1 MNKTKY
7 IYCRQKHR
15 HILTNR
21 HYFIPLF
28 IFLLKIV
35 LVKLIIKKNKRNLN
49 NWNSEIHLVIQG
61 NKRQQILYSG
71 FNVEPSDVLVNGI
84 SKGNE
89 CKKTCYLE
97 GEKNNI
103 TLLFSRQIE
112 SCEYM
117 FYNLKNI
124 IEVDL
129 SRFDASKVTSMY
141 YMFFHCSNLEK
152 INFGNINTSSLEN
165 MRSMFNSC
173 TKLTSIDM
181 SNFNT
186 SKVTTMYSL
195 FYQCKNLKYLDLSN
209 FDTSKVIDIQS
220 IFRDCKSLIFL
231 NLYSFKLSNS
241 VKTDYSLDG
250 ISSYVKCCIN
260 DIDIKIC
267 Y

>member
-7 IYCRQKHR
+7 IYFKQKHI

-35 LVKLIIKKNKRNLN
+35 LAKLIIKKNKRNLN
-49 NWNSEIHLVIQG
+49 NWNSEIQLVIQG

-84 SKGNE
+84 SKSNE

-112 SCEYM
+112 SCEHM
-117 FYNLKNI
+117 FDSLTNI
-124 IEVDL
+124 IEIDL

-186 SKVTTMYSL
+186 SKVTTMRCL

-209 FDTSKVIDIQS
+209 FDTSKVIDIQF
-220 IFRDCKSLIFL
+220 IFKDCKSLIFL

>member
-7 IYCRQKHR
+7 IFFKQKHI

-35 LVKLIIKKNKRNLN
+35 LVKLIIKKNKRNIN

-61 NKRQQILYSG
+61 NGNQRLLYSG
-71 FNVEPSDVLVNGI
+71 FKVEPSDVLVNGI

-112 SCEYM
+112 SCESM
-117 FYNLKNI
+117 FESLTNI
-124 IEVDL
+124 IEIDL
-129 SRFDASKVTSMY
+129 SRFDASKVITMY
-141 YMFFHCSNLEK
+141 RMFYDCSNLEK

-165 MRSMFNSC
+165 MRSMFNLFS
-173 TKLTSIDM
+173 KLTY
-181 SNFNT
+181 NN
-186 SKVTTMYSL
+186 V
-195 FYQCKNLKYLDLSN
+195 
-209 FDTSKVIDIQS
+209 
-220 IFRDCKSLIFL
+220 
-231 NLYSFKLSNS
+231 
-241 VKTDYSLDG
+241 
-250 ISSYVKCCIN
+250 
-260 DIDIKIC
+260 
-267 Y
+267 